1 MSLIKNIADQVTDSV
16 VNNPK
21 TAIAVPVAT
30 AAIGKISM
38 LAEIQSWLTVISMGI
53 GVVVS
58 LVILWHK
65 IMQVKIVHLEH
76 KEALKRAAQ

>member
-1 MSLIKNIADQVTDSV
+1 MSLIKNIMSQATDSV
-16 VNNPK
+16 INNPK

-30 AAIGKISM
+30 AALGKVTM
-38 LAEIQSWLTVISMGI
+38 LAEIQSWLTVISMGL

-65 IMQVKIVHLEH
+65 VMQVRIIHIEH
-76 KEALKRAAQ
+76 REALKRVAK